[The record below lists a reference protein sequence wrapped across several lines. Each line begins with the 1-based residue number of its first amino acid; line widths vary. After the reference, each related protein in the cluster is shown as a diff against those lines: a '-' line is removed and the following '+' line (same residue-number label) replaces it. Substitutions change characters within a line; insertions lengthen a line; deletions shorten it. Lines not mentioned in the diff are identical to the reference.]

1 MLNVNEVRLIG
12 HLGTDPEIIK
22 YGEGQLLKLSLGT
35 NDFKKNVHWHNI
47 IVFGEKQ
54 IEFINNH
61 AKKGSSLYVEGEL
74 TYKVKDQVKYTSVVV
89 SQYHNIILLDTKTT
103 DTETKDTTTDQDDDY
118 DDIPF

>member
-12 HLGTDPEIIK
+12 RLGTDPEIIK
-22 YGEGQLLKLSLGT
+22 YGEDKQLLKLSLGT
-35 NDFKKNVHWHNI
+35 NDFNKNVHWHNI

-54 IEFINNH
+54 IEFINKH

-74 TYKVKDQVKYTSVVV
+74 TYKVKDEVKYASVLV
-89 SQYHNIILLDTKTT
+89 SQFHNIILLDSK
-103 DTETKDTTTDQDDDY
+103 TKDTTTDQDDDY

>member
-12 HLGTDPEIIK
+12 RLGTDPRLIE
-22 YGEGQLLKLSLGT
+22 YAEGQLLKLSLGT

-54 IEFINNH
+54 IEFINKH

-74 TYKVKDQVKYTSVVV
+74 TYKVKDEVKYTSVLV
-89 SQYHNIILLDTKTT
+89 SQFHNIILLDSKTQ
-103 DTETKDTTTDQDDDY
+103 DTTTDQDDDY